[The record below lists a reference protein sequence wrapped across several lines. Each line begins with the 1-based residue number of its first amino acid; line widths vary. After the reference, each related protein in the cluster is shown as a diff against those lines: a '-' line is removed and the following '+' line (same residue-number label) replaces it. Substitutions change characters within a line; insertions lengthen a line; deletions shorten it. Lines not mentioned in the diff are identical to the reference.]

1 MRLIFLLLISYLWI
15 FPNNAWSQKVVVET
29 KMTANT
35 QKGLVSYHSNKP
47 LKTTDFN
54 GRPSNSTQA
63 VALVYSGV
71 SMLMESYQHGKTTKV
86 VVSINAYMDPNK
98 SWMKR
103 KGRSDR
109 VLNHEQKHFD
119 LTALAACDLKK
130 RIDATNFK
138 EDWKATLHQI
148 YYEEIE
154 SKLQRL
160 QNKYDED
167 TTHGTVEE
175 VQTVYNQFIEG
186 QIQKSECF

>member
-1 MRLIFLLLISYLWI
+1 MRLTLLILISSLWI
-15 FPNNAWSQKVVVET
+15 FPSSTWSQKVVIET
-29 KMTANT
+29 KLTTNT
-35 QKGLVSYHSNKP
+35 QKGLITYHPNNP
-47 LKTTDFN
+47 LKISDFN
-54 GRPSNSTQA
+54 GQPSNSTQA

-71 SMLMESYQHGKTTKV
+71 SMLMESYQQGKTTKV

-103 KGRSDR
+103 KGRNDK

-130 RIDATNFK
+130 RIDATKFN
-138 EDWKATLHQI
+138 ENWKATLHQI

-167 TTHGTVEE
+167 TTHGTVDE

-186 QIQKSECF
+186 QIQKSDCF